1 MYTARFIQSF
11 IVMSSKRITL
21 ADVAAEAGVSIQTA
35 SHVLSR
41 NPTVRLPDATRQKV
55 IAAAERLGY
64 QPNRAAQATR
74 KGKTDVIGVWMP
86 LGRMTIAYLR
96 YLNLL
101 ADITK
106 RDGYDLM
113 ISGLDRETALGPVK
127 RLPSDWPVDGLI
139 SIDSGPAVIALR
151 QKKTNTHPP
160 VLIFGYE
167 EVANSDSVVW
177 RIREAFENAT
187 RCLIQSGA
195 RHIIHLT
202 LDWIIR
208 DYPNER
214 RRTGYSKAM
223 VENGLEPVLITSPD
237 ETITNARLAII
248 KYIEQHGVPDAITT
262 FTDPMAFGAAKALV
276 ALGIPCPERCQIIGY
291 GDYPDAA
298 EAAIPISSIVIPA
311 EEAVAQGWEFLK
323 QRIENPSLESR
334 FLELDMPLA
343 LRESTRIA
351 PSCTHKEVDPL

>member
-1 MYTARFIQSF
+1 
-11 IVMSSKRITL
+11 MSSKRITL
-21 ADVAAEAGVSIQTA
+21 ADVAAAAGVSVQTA

-55 IAAAERLGY
+55 IDAAERLGY

-151 QKKTNTHPP
+151 QKKTITHPP

-167 EVANSDSVVW
+167 EVPNSDSVVW
-177 RIREAFENAT
+177 RIREAFEDAT
-187 RCLIQSGA
+187 LRLIQTGA
-195 RHIIHLT
+195 RHIIHLS
-202 LDWIIR
+202 LDWIIS

-214 RRTGYSKAM
+214 RRTGYTRAM
-223 VENGLEPVLITSPD
+223 LQHSLEPILVPTTDEAITS
-237 ETITNARLAII
+237 AKLAII
-248 KYIEQHGVPDAITT
+248 EYIERHGVPDAITT

-276 ALGIPCPERCQIIGY
+276 ALGIPCPEQCQIIGY

-298 EAAIPISSIVIPA
+298 EAAIPITSIVIPA
-311 EEAVAQGWEFLK
+311 EEAVARGWEFLRE
-323 QRIENPSLESR
+323 RIENPSLEPR
-334 FLELDMPLA
+334 FLELDMPLV

-351 PSCTHKEVDPL
+351 PSCIQKEVDPL